1 MSGMTPWKWDMKDED
16 KDKEQLISELK
27 RLRRRMMKL
36 KVSEIR
42 YKRAKKILKKTR
54 EKYKAAFKYAKDPI
68 LWIDAQSGFIIHCNK
83 SAELF
88 WEKTRE
94 ELVGHHQLTLHP
106 KEKAEYYLQAFK
118 IQTDQRYN
126 FAYSE
131 EKGFSYEAEIVTRS
145 GRIISVHITAS
156 VSVIGKKQIIQETF
170 RDITKYKQSEDM
182 LKESLDFSEMLMD
195 SMPYLIFCK
204 NEEGVYRSCNTAF
217 SEFVGIHKPGIIGKT
232 DSEIFPREFGERFRN
247 NDTEAFESDKPKSVE
262 EWVTYPDGRNVLLD
276 TLRSVYHDA
285 EGEVIGVIGISRDI
299 TESKQISEAIKKA
312 DITNR
317 KNIMEAF
324 KKATKNLM
332 VAQQQLKMKN
342 TRLNQTLKE
351 VEEINEKIMASI
363 RYAKV
368 IQTSLLPN
376 LDGSNIYLPDS
387 FVIWMPKDVVGGDIF
402 FKDLFT
408 DPDSCSGFIFAVI
421 DCTGHGVPGAFMT
434 MIASSGLRR
443 IIKDE
448 GCRDPAKILK
458 QLNFIVKTSLQQD
471 REDTLSDD
479 GLDAAIC
486 FVELPADGDP
496 AKVKQRLA
504 EGDCQLISNCSLNL
518 TFAGARLPLYYAH
531 GDEINVIKGDRQS
544 IGYKRSDLNFDYTN
558 HTISVEK
565 GMSFY
570 LFSDGFVDQLGGE
583 KKRKRR
589 FGTRRFRNLLKENNR
604 KPFAEQ
610 REILLQ
616 AFNEHKGDHERQ
628 DDVTVLGFGF

>member
-1 MSGMTPWKWDMKDED
+1 MSGMMPWKWDMKDED
-16 KDKEQLISELK
+16 KDKEQLIAELK

-36 KVSEIR
+36 KISEIR
-42 YKRAKKILKKTR
+42 YKRAKKILKKAR
-54 EKYKAAFKYAKDPI
+54 EKYKAAFEHAKDPI
-68 LWIDAQSGFIIHCNK
+68 LWIDSKSGLIINSNK
-83 SAELF
+83 SAEFF
-88 WEKTRE
+88 WEKTRA

-106 KEKAEYYLQAFK
+106 KEEAEYYLQAFK
-118 IQTDQRYN
+118 IQTDERYN

-131 EKGFSYEAEIVTRS
+131 EKGFSYEAEIVTKS
-145 GRIISVHITAS
+145 GKVIPVHITAS
-156 VSVIGKKQIIQETF
+156 VSVIGKKQVIQEVF

-182 LKESLDFSEMLMD
+182 LKESLMFSERLMD
-195 SMPYLIFCK
+195 TMPYLIFCK
-204 NEEGVYRSCNTAF
+204 DKEGVYRSCNTAF
-217 SEFVGIHKPGIIGKT
+217 SKFVGIHKPRIIGKT
-232 DSEIFPREFGERFRN
+232 DSEIFPKEFGEQFHSK
-247 NDTEAFESDKPKSVE
+247 DKAAFESGKPKSFE
-262 EWVTYPDGRNVLLD
+262 EWVTYPNGRKVLLD

-285 EGEVIGVIGISRDI
+285 EGEVIGVIGISRDV
-299 TESKQISEAIKKA
+299 TESKQIAEAIKKA

-342 TRLNQTLKE
+342 TRLNQTLEE

-387 FVIWMPKDVVGGDIF
+387 FVIWLPKDVVGGDIF

-448 GCRDPAKILK
+448 GCRNPAEILK

-471 REDTLSDD
+471 KEETLSDD

-486 FVELPADGDP
+486 FVELPSKGDP
-496 AKVKQRLA
+496 SMVKQQLA
-504 EGDCQLISNCSLNL
+504 AGDCPLINDDCSLKL
-518 TFAGARLPLYYAH
+518 TF
-531 GDEINVIKGDRQS
+531 Q
-544 IGYKRSDLNFDYTN
+544 
-558 HTISVEK
+558 
-565 GMSFY
+565 
-570 LFSDGFVDQLGGE
+570 
-583 KKRKRR
+583 
-589 FGTRRFRNLLKENNR
+589 
-604 KPFAEQ
+604 
-610 REILLQ
+610 
-616 AFNEHKGDHERQ
+616 
-628 DDVTVLGFGF
+628 